1 MTTARIELPPKLVD
15 LFDPVRGELRF
26 RVAYGGRGSGKSFT
40 FALMAAVWGYAEP
53 LRILCTRE
61 LQISIKES
69 MFAELKNAIQTFPW
83 LEEHYD
89 VGEAFIRGKNGTE
102 FIFRGLRHNMSAIK
116 SMAQIDLCIVEEA
129 ADVPDYSWQALLP
142 TIRAPRSEVW
152 AIYNPKHDSDPVDL
166 MFRQNPPPRCMAV
179 EVNWNDNPYFPPE
192 LDEQRRHA
200 QRVMNPADYAWIW
213 EGAYLENSD
222 AQVLAGKYDVDAFEP
237 QDDWDGPYFGL
248 DWGFSTDPTAITKCW
263 VSGDDLLIEREA
275 GKTGLELDET
285 GRYAREAMPGIERY
299 VVRADNA
306 RPESI
311 SHVKKH
317 TEGMPRIEAAPKWPG
332 SIEDGVAHLRSYRRI
347 IIHPRCKETIREARL
362 YSYKVDR
369 LSGDV
374 LPQIEDK
381 HNHYIDSIRYALAP
395 LIRGKPASGILLP
408 KRRR

>member
-15 LFDPVRGELRF
+15 LFAPVRGELRF

-83 LEEHYD
+83 LEAHYD

-152 AIYNPKHDSDPVDL
+152 AIYNPKHDTDPVDL
-166 MFRQNPPPRCMAV
+166 MFRQNPPPRCKAV

-222 AQVLAGKYDVDAFEP
+222 AQVLAGKVRVDEFEP
-237 QDDWDGPYFGL
+237 GRDWDGPFYGVDFG
-248 DWGFSTDPTAITKCW
+248 FAQDPTAGIKAW
-263 VSGDDLLIEREA
+263 VHDDRLWIEYDA
-275 GKTGLELDET
+275 AKVGLELDDT
-285 GRYAREAMPGIERY
+285 ADYLMRKVPGIERHTS
-299 VVRADNA
+299 RADSA

-311 SHVKKH
+311 SYLKRH
-317 TEGMPRIEAAPKWPG
+317 GLPRIESVTKWQG
-332 SIEDGVAHLRSYRRI
+332 SVEDGIQHLRSYAEI
-347 IIHPRCKETIREARL
+347 VIHPRCSDTIREARM
-362 YSYKVDR
+362 YSYKVDK
-369 LSGDV
+369 LSGDI
-374 LPQIEDK
+374 LPQVVDAN
-381 HNHYIDSIRYALAP
+381 NHLMDALRYALAP
-395 LIRGKPASGILLP
+395 LIRSGKTAAVLIP
-408 KRRR
+408 RRRR